1 MRYFKE
7 NGITPVALA
16 STADD
21 AWLVSQYIQQL
32 SDGIKGKEFYD
43 SLRDGT
49 GKWNDEAMVEAGKLF
64 QEEVE
69 KGYLKTDLLVYR
81 EKKHSYNLQVDRQ
94 LCISMVP
101 GKFLIW
107 IKQKMRLKQKY

>member
-64 QEEVE
+64 Q
-69 KGYLKTDLLVYR
+69 KKLKKDILKTDLLCIERRSTVTIC
-81 EKKHSYNLQVDRQ
+81 KWTDSYVFQW
-94 LCISMVP
+94 
-101 GKFLIW
+101 FLGSF
-107 IKQKMRLKQKY
+107 

>member
-49 GKWNDEAMVEAGKLF
+49 GKWNDEAMVEAGNYSKKKL
-64 QEEVE
+64 
-69 KGYLKTDLLVYR
+69 
-81 EKKHSYNLQVDRQ
+81 KKD
-94 LCISMVP
+94 I
-101 GKFLIW
+101 
-107 IKQKMRLKQKY
+107 